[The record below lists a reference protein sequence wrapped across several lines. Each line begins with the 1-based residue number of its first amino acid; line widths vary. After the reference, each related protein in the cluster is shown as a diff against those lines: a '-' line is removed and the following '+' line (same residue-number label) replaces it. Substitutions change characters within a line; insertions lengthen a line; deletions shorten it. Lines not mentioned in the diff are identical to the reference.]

1 MVDWKRAFWRERRAH
16 DRIAKKIKMEVDK
29 KGHEKSYAD
38 LLAERDALKDLYNKK
53 VDEVIRLEADKSK
66 TYWYNV
72 DVKNALTEII
82 KQYRPDF
89 KLYDIENEIYNK
101 RRNK

>member
-1 MVDWKRAFWRERRAH
+1 VRVAEN
-16 DRIAKKIKMEVDK
+16 AKTTEGKQK
-29 KGHEKSYAD
+29 
-38 LLAERDALKDLYNKK
+38 N
-53 VDEVIRLEADKSK
+53 
-66 TYWYNV
+66 T
-72 DVKNALTEII
+72 VKNALAEII